1 MGWGKE
7 KVNIERLPREFESRE
22 FESREFESR
31 EFESREV
38 EGQIGKERRLK
49 TIGLLDYWA

>member
-7 KVNIERLPREFESRE
+7 KVNIERLP
-22 FESREFESR
+22 REFESR